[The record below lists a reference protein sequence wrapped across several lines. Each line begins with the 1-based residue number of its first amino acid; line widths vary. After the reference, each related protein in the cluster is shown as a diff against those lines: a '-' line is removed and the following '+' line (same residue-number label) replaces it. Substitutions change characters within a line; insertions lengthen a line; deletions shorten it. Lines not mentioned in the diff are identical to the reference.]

1 MQEPSQI
8 WVHRRRWDE
17 NALGEA
23 GVSGNNF
30 FLALTK
36 TGRCG
41 MTGKR
46 ISLVVFVLVVAL
58 AALNSSEVLAQ
69 TGGTGVVVGTVTDQT
84 GAAIAGATVT
94 LIDTATSAVRTAIT
108 NESGRYDFPN
118 VQPGKYNITISKTGF
133 RQAKFSNQEVV
144 VGEQRTLDAKLQL
157 GEATQVV
164 EVVASNTDLQTMNAT
179 VGNTIT
185 GVTLDSLPSIGRDV
199 STFVTLQ
206 PGVAPDGSV
215 AGAIYDQNTYQ
226 LDGGNNSNDMDGTMN
241 VYTPSGAG
249 DPSGGTV
256 NSYVSGGG
264 AGTGG
269 PTGVIPTPVDSIE
282 EFKVSTTNQTA
293 DFNSSAGAQVSM
305 VTKRGTNAVHGT
317 VYEYY
322 FDNNFNG
329 NTWDNNANGAPR
341 DSYHYNRFGAGAG
354 GPIIPKE
361 ILGGKWFLFGL
372 YEGFRWPNAQTYFRT
387 VPSDLMRQGIL
398 QFKDSTGAVQQYNLN
413 LANGPISTACAVT
426 AANPTGSCD
435 PRGLGISPTIQ
446 ALWAFEPEPNTSCGP
461 LGSRCDGLNTQGFR
475 GTLALPWRENFG
487 VGR

>member
-58 AALNSSEVLAQ
+58 FALSSGELFGQ
-69 TGGTGVVVGTVTDQT
+69 TAGTGVIVGTVMDQT
-84 GAAIAGATVT
+84 GATVSGATVT
-94 LIDTATSAVRTAIT
+94 LTDTATSAVRTTTT

-164 EVVASNTDLQTMNAT
+164 EVVATNTELQTMNAT

-185 GVTLDSLPSIGRDV
+185 GVALDSLPSIGRDV

-206 PGVAPDGSV
+206 LGVAPDGSV
-215 AGAIYDQNTYQ
+215 AGAIYDQNSYQ

-249 DPSGGTV
+249 DPSGGSV
-256 NSYVSGGG
+256 NSYVTGTGG
-264 AGTGG
+264 GG
-269 PTGVIPTPVDSIE
+269 PTGVMPTPVDSIE
-282 EFKVSTTNQTA
+282 EFKVGTTNQTA

-305 VTKRGTNAVHGT
+305 VTKRGTSTWHGT
-317 VYEYY
+317 AYEYY
-322 FDNNFNG
+322 LDNNWNANSFDNNAT
-329 NTWDNNANGAPR
+329 NTP
-341 DSYHYNRFGAGAG
+341 
-354 GPIIPKE
+354 
-361 ILGGKWFLFGL
+361 
-372 YEGFRWPNAQTYFRT
+372 
-387 VPSDLMRQGIL
+387 
-398 QFKDSTGAVQQYNLN
+398 
-413 LANGPISTACAVT
+413 
-426 AANPTGSCD
+426 
-435 PRGLGISPTIQ
+435 
-446 ALWAFEPEPNTSCGP
+446 
-461 LGSRCDGLNTQGFR
+461 
-475 GTLALPWRENFG
+475 
-487 VGR
+487 

>member
-58 AALNSSEVLAQ
+58 FALSSGELFGQ
-69 TGGTGVVVGTVTDQT
+69 TAGTGVIVGTVMDQT

-164 EVVASNTDLQTMNAT
+164 EVVASNTELQTMNVT

-185 GVTLDSLPSIGRDV
+185 GVALDSLPSIGRDV

-215 AGAIYDQNTYQ
+215 AGAIYDQNSYQ

-249 DPSGGTV
+249 DPSGGSV
-256 NSYVSGGG
+256 NSYVTGTGG
-264 AGTGG
+264 GG
-269 PTGVIPTPVDSIE
+269 PTGVMPTPVDSIE
-282 EFKVSTTNQTA
+282 EFKVGTTNQTA

-305 VTKRGTNAVHGT
+305 VTKRGTNQAHGT

-322 FDNNFNG
+322 FDNNWNG

-341 DSYHYNRFGAGAG
+341 ASYHYNRFGASAG
-354 GPIIPKE
+354 GPIIPKV
-361 ILGGKWFLFGL
+361 ILGGKWYFFGN
-372 YEGFRWPNAQTYFRT
+372 YEGFRWPNSETLYRT

-398 QFKDSTGAVQQYNLN
+398 QFKDSSGAIQYYNLN
-413 LANGPISTACAVT
+413 SANVMNPVT
-426 AANPTGSCD
+426 
-435 PRGLGISPTIQ
+435 
-446 ALWAFEPEPNTSCGP
+446 
-461 LGSRCDGLNTQGFR
+461 
-475 GTLALPWRENFG
+475 
-487 VGR
+487 